1 MAKKMTKKEMFA
13 QLLNNYNLTSDEIAF
28 INKEIELLEKK
39 NGGAKKPTKQQ
50 MANADIKDS
59 ILDAMESGQKYRIA
73 DLLKVVDNL
82 PEDMT
87 PQRMSAL
94 IRQLK
99 LEGAVIRTEEKRVAY
114 FTKADQLKG
123 FMPFN

>member
-94 IRQLK
+94 VRQLK

-114 FTKADQLKG
+114 FTKAD
-123 FMPFN
+123 